1 MKKLLIASALSA
13 AFVSPAVFAQAQNF
27 TGFGLQ
33 LSTGYQNNEVKASDL
48 TFNGISPLDAFGD
61 NIGFNNSSKGEMPLN
76 IGASYTFALTERFTL
91 GALVEY
97 NPLSMK
103 TGTST
108 LTYDGVVSTDPGDV
122 VSGKLENQVSIS
134 LVPGYAFTDSTMG
147 YARVGWINATA
158 KGTTADGLTFS
169 SNANGVIFGLGAR
182 HLFTKNVYGFAEATY
197 SSYTGGNASAVGEVN
212 GNPTNI
218 GVKLTPTFYSF
229 LVGVGYR
236 F

>member
-13 AFVSPAVFAQAQNF
+13 AFVSPAVFAQAKNF
-27 TGFGLQ
+27 EGFGLQ
-33 LSTGYQNNEVKASDL
+33 LSTGYQNNEVKSSNL
-48 TFNGISPLDAFGD
+48 TFNGTSPSEAFGE
-61 NIGFNNSSKGEMPLN
+61 NIGFNNGSKGEMPLN
-76 IGASYTFALTERFTL
+76 IGASYTFVLTDRFTL

-108 LTYDGVVSTDPGDV
+108 LTYDGVTSTDPADQIT
-122 VSGKLENQVSIS
+122 GKLENQVSIS

-158 KGTTADGLTFS
+158 KGSVDDLTFS
-169 SNANGVIFGLGAR
+169 KNTNGILLGLGAR
-182 HLFTKNVYGFAEATY
+182 HLFTKNIYGFAEATY
-197 SSYTGGNASAVGEVN
+197 ASYGGSNASAMGSVAEQ
-212 GNPTNI
+212 PTKI
-218 GVKLTPTFYSF
+218 GVKLTPTSYSF